1 VPTGREAKGSL
12 HCESYVMADIDKLLS
27 QQDEFVHQDDYVAI
41 LGDDDAGEGA
51 NPEDGGTV
59 PVPADV
65 PDANIIEVDELL
77 VRHTNLDLEIDKF
90 LEIET
95 WNDIQFEDVSDEAEV
110 EVPEQDEE
118 TKAVFAQDPND
129 IKRALKERGTKI
141 EVMTERIAAMGEE
154 MVQSSR
160 SNIEA
165 MKIALETQERAEL
178 NFLQDE
184 ADVQTKIENEQQQRS
199 SAVDDI
205 KAQNDLLR
213 KCFASKTT
221 YTKLPAGL
229 FDKLD

>member
-1 VPTGREAKGSL
+1 
-12 HCESYVMADIDKLLS
+12 
-27 QQDEFVHQDDYVAI
+27 
-41 LGDDDAGEGA
+41 
-51 NPEDGGTV
+51 
-59 PVPADV
+59 
-65 PDANIIEVDELL
+65 L